1 MYFTESAAC
10 VMSASL
16 KYNQGYARITKN
28 LVFFLYIKLINWL
41 LFMQAKRNVLQ
52 QLILHGIHNEYLS
65 YYVLR
70 RAMLCISD
78 LTDYVSAVDII
89 TSTVNNNA

>member
-41 LFMQAKRNVLQ
+41 SFMQATRNVLQ
-52 QLILHGIHNEYLS
+52 QLMLHGIYNEYLS
-65 YYVLR
+65 YYILR
-70 RAMLCISD
+70 RALVCISA
-78 LTDYVSAVDII
+78 LTDNLCVYHII
-89 TSTVNNNA
+89 ARQKL

>member
-41 LFMQAKRNVLQ
+41 SFMQATRNVLQ
-52 QLILHGIHNEYLS
+52 QLILHYIHNEYLS

-70 RAMLCISD
+70 TAMLCISD
-78 LTDYVSAVDII
+78 LMKVTF
-89 TSTVNNNA
+89 N

>member
-10 VMSASL
+10 VMSASP

-41 LFMQAKRNVLQ
+41 SFMQVTRNVLQ
-52 QLILHGIHNEYLS
+52 QLMLHSIHSEYLS

-70 RAMLCISD
+70 RAIVFIVL
-78 LTDYVSAVDII
+78 
-89 TSTVNNNA
+89 